1 MRTIYLCDPL
11 GMCNSYAPRKKEWI
25 GAAIGAVGGL
35 ASSLIGGASASSA
48 ARAAERRQREL
59 EAKQDAYYNR
69 RYNEDF
75 LDTAAGQ
82 NLVRRAKQ
90 MYDRSIKRAAGAKAV
105 AGGTDASVQMAKDS
119 ANQAMGDTIANI
131 AALDTQR
138 KAQADAQ
145 NMAAQTQFAQMDMNR
160 EMQRA
165 QNITNAAQN
174 ASNAMM
180 AAGAAVD
187 QASATRSSL
196 NGGSNNSA
204 PQTHTEAIDNAKA
217 TMPKQYTTPDSGKI
231 NITGDTHPSNLVS
244 GEQDLDDLRKK
255 IAG

>member
-1 MRTIYLCDPL
+1 MKLFNSIDRPL
-11 GMCNSYAPRKKEWI
+11 GVNFYAPERKEWI
-25 GAAIGAVGGL
+25 GAAIGVVGSL
-35 ASSLIGGASASSA
+35 ASSLIGGSAASSA
-48 ARAAERRQREL
+48 AKAAERRQREL

-69 RYNEDF
+69 RYNEDY

-90 MYDRSIKRAAGAKAV
+90 MYDKSIKRAAGAKAV

-145 NMAAQTQFAQMDMNR
+145 NMQAQQQFAQMDMNR

-187 QASATRSSL
+187 QMNAAKVNVNGSS
-196 NGGSNNSA
+196 NNSEVVSKPVGTTTAKVGGSNN
-204 PQTHTEAIDNAKA
+204 
-217 TMPKQYTTPDSGKI
+217 
-231 NITGDTHPSNLVS
+231 ITIGDTEFVGDPNYKPHRA
-244 GEQDLDDLRKK
+244 DR
-255 IAG
+255 